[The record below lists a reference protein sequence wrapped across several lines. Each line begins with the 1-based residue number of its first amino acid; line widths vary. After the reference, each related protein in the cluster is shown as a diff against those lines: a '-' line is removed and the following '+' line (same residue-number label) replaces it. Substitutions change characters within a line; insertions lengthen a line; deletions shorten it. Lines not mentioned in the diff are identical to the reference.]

1 MAKPNLDMNQS
12 FNRELAA
19 LCHIRL
25 AEITDADSA
34 ALTQF
39 AKCRLMAVG
48 IASSYGEDVAQRAFQ
63 AVLEGLEIRRH
74 GRRPRLLDIESKAA
88 FQNYMRGVISSTI
101 GVMMRKRGFRS
112 EHLQWDDN
120 IHPRAPGGRAS
131 ACELEMRDLRE
142 QLFIRLRAR
151 APRRLLRTID
161 AWESVFLYSDRIP
174 ARGHRIYVSEVRNLA
189 KEVIREL
196 GGLA

>member
-1 MAKPNLDMNQS
+1 MNQS

-19 LCHIRL
+19 LCQMRL
-25 AEITDADSA
+25 TEITDADSA

-39 AKCRLMAVG
+39 AECRLMAVG
-48 IASSYGEDVAQRAFQ
+48 VASSYGEDVTQRAFQ

-74 GRRPRLLDIESKAA
+74 GRRPRLQDIESKSA

-101 GVMMRKRGFRS
+101 GVMTRKRGFRS

-120 IHPRAPGGRAS
+120 IHTMVPGGRSPTVEAVMRNLQE
-131 ACELEMRDLRE
+131 EL
-142 QLFIRLRAR
+142 FPRLRAR
-151 APRRLLRTID
+151 APRRLLPTIA

-174 ARGHRIYVSEVRNLA
+174 AIGQRKYVREVQKLA
-189 KEVIREL
+189 QEVITDL
-196 GGLA
+196 GGLQ